1 MIVTITPTPLD
12 GTVLRWFDA
21 DAAEDATGA
30 PLVTVSR
37 HQLQVRDGAE
47 VPGDAQRAAIEAFA
61 ELRRDRLADV
71 RRFAT
76 HYRTIRSGLVPIE
89 KTAVSQ

>member
-12 GTVLRWFDA
+12 GTVLRWFDTGDA
-21 DAAEDATGA
+21 DGATGA
-30 PLVTVSR
+30 PLVSVSHHR
-37 HQLQVRDGAE
+37 LEVRAGAE
-47 VPGDAQRAAIEAFA
+47 VPEDVQRAAIEAFIV
-61 ELRRDRLADV
+61 LRADRLADV

-89 KTAVSQ
+89 KAGV